1 VADANVDKLVQKVN
15 QLVVM
20 DSVDGVS
27 SLRRGQ
33 TLELSDGHVE
43 MIEPLADNLDL
54 PGRLATSL
62 RSISGTQGRWH
73 DRREDARAGLTEL
86 VAMCADSLEPDNS
99 LPEPV
104 DAGARDR
111 LATAVCRAYA
121 ANATPRLV
129 AGLFPNGR
137 PDDLGR
143 FPLPQLEGDVA
154 AARAMAVA
162 IGARTAAGEDQVLKR
177 LVAAGHGAAA
187 HEAAAMLLEAR
198 MDYGRLPQ
206 GQRAGIHRQLTR
218 SIEAGFAERDVQRAA
233 ARELTE
239 ELENRREDVTGG
251 AGAIDTAS
259 GIATEEVGK
268 LHEFLQ
274 KIDYWEESMEPQQPA
289 VPTERPP
296 SLDEVRAIVARGLVS
311 RVEHHAGIQ
320 TDLTEGQV
328 ESPPAAT
335 AAAAETMVTTSAI
348 PVASRPAATAA
359 TATMLTEGFDE
370 LPALVA
376 NWRADGSDV
385 TRQAEVYG
393 GTLGDR
399 ALAAVRVFEQ
409 HPPDAQA
416 AEPDRAQAPGN
427 DPAVPPLRRV
437 QAPTGQT
444 RRTDDAAAHSRNKG
458 PDGLIR

>member
-1 VADANVDKLVQKVN
+1 MADANVDALVQKVN
-15 QLVVM
+15 QLVVL
-20 DSVDGVS
+20 DSVEGVS

-33 TLELSDGHVE
+33 TLELSAGHVE
-43 MIEPLADNLDL
+43 MLRPLADNLDL
-54 PGRLATSL
+54 PGRLATAL
-62 RSISGTQGRWH
+62 HSISGTQGRWH
-73 DRREDARAGLTEL
+73 DRRDDARAGLTEL
-86 VAMCADSLEPDNS
+86 VALCANRLEPDSS
-99 LPEPV
+99 LPEPA

-121 ANATPRLV
+121 ASATPRLV
-129 AGLFPNGR
+129 AGLFPDGR

-143 FPLPQLEGDVA
+143 FPPPQLEGDVA

-162 IGARTAAGEDQVLKR
+162 IGARTASGEDQVLKR

-198 MDYGRLPQ
+198 MDFARLPH

-218 SIEAGFAERDVQRAA
+218 SIEAGFAVRDVQRAA

-259 GIATEEVGK
+259 GIARDEVGK

-274 KIDYWEESMEPQQPA
+274 KIDYWEESMEPQ
-289 VPTERPP
+289 PTP

-311 RVEHHAGIQ
+311 RVEHHARIQ
-320 TDLTEGQV
+320 TDLPDSQV
-328 ESPPAAT
+328 ASPPAAT
-335 AAAAETMVTTSAI
+335 AAAAETMVATSTI
-348 PVASRPAATAA
+348 PFESRPAATAA

-370 LPALVA
+370 LPTLVDD
-376 NWRADGSDV
+376 WRAGGSDV
-385 TRQAEVYG
+385 RREAEVYG

-399 ALAAVRVFEQ
+399 TLAAVRGFEL
-409 HPPDAQA
+409 HPPNAQA
-416 AEPDRAQAPGN
+416 AEPNRVFGT
-427 DPAVPPLRRV
+427 DPAIPPLGRV

-444 RRTDDAAAHSRNKG
+444 RQADGAAASSRNKG
-458 PDGLIR
+458 SDGLIR

>member
-1 VADANVDKLVQKVN
+1 MAEANVGKLVQKVN
-15 QLVVM
+15 QLVVL

-33 TLELSDGHVE
+33 TLELSAGHVE
-43 MIEPLADNLDL
+43 MLEPLADNLDI
-54 PGRLATSL
+54 PGRLAP
-62 RSISGTQGRWH
+62 SIHRISNHQDGRWH

-86 VAMCADSLEPDNS
+86 VAMCADSLEPDPS
-99 LPEPV
+99 LPPPV

-111 LATAVCRAYA
+111 LATAICRAYA

-137 PDDLGR
+137 QDDLGR
-143 FPLPQLEGDVA
+143 FPPPQLEGDVA

-162 IGARTAAGEDQVLKR
+162 IGARTAAVEDAVLKR
-177 LVAAGHGAAA
+177 LVAAGHGGAA

-198 MDYGRLPQ
+198 MDYARLPE

-218 SIEAGFAERDVQRAA
+218 SIEAGFAERNVQRAA
-233 ARELTE
+233 ARELTK

-251 AGAIDTAS
+251 AGAIDTA
-259 GIATEEVGK
+259 GRIARDEVGK

-274 KIDYWEESMEPQQPA
+274 KIDYWEESMEPQPTQHPA
-289 VPTERPP
+289 
-296 SLDEVRAIVARGLVS
+296 SLDEARAIVARGLVS

-320 TDLTEGQV
+320 TDLTDSQV

-335 AAAAETMVTTSAI
+335 AAAAETMVTTSTI
-348 PVASRPAATAA
+348 PVESRPAATAA

-370 LPALVA
+370 LPTLVD

-385 TRQAEVYG
+385 RREAEVFG

-399 ALAAVRVFEQ
+399 TLAAVRGFEV
-409 HPPDAQA
+409 HPPNAQA
-416 AEPDRAQAPGN
+416 AEPARAQALGN
-427 DPAVPPLRRV
+427 DPAIPPLRRV

-444 RRTDDAAAHSRNKG
+444 RRPDDAAAPARNKG
-458 PDGLIR
+458 SDGLVR